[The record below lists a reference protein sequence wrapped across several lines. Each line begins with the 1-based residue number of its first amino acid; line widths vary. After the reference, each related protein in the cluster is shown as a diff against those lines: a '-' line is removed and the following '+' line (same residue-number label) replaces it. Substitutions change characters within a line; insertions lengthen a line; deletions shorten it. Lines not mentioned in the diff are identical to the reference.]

1 MVVWGGLTNSW
12 EEKWKAKEKG
22 RDIPNVKKTRT
33 KEGQKTKELVPL
45 NWGAGEDSWK
55 SLEQQGDQTSQSK
68 WKSILNI
75 HQKDWGRSWSSSTLG
90 TWCAQRLTGKVPYA
104 GKDWG
109 QKEKRA
115 SEGEMAGGHHRCNE
129 QELGQTLGDGEGK
142 GGLAYCSLWGRKE
155 LELDWATAQQ
165 QYPTEFR
172 VPKNTEKR

>member
-75 HQKDWGRSWSSSTLG
+75 HQKDWGWSWSSSTLG

-109 QKEKRA
+109 QRRRGHRRKRGLDGITDA
-115 SEGEMAGGHHRCNE
+115 MDMNLGKLQERVRERGGWPTAVHGSQRVRHH
-129 QELGQTLGDGEGK
+129 
-142 GGLAYCSLWGRKE
+142 WV
-155 LELDWATAQQ
+155 TAKQQ
-165 QYPTEFR
+165 NIFHYLFYL
-172 VPKNTEKR
+172 NL